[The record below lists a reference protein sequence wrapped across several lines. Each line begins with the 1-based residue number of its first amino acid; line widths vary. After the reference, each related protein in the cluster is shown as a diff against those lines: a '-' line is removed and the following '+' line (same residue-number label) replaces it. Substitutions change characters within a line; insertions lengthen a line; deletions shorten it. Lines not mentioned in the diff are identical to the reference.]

1 MEKTRKA
8 FSPRAETD
16 WMNDPTLSLQ
26 DHIDR
31 VAGFDYATIDPDL
44 TSRHQAHEANIQQ
57 KEIRRNSV
65 HNNRMAIIAH
75 RALGVT
81 VEI

>member
-1 MEKTRKA
+1 METIKKA
-8 FSPRAETD
+8 LSPRIETD
-16 WMNDPTLSLQ
+16 WMNDPSVRLQ

-31 VAGFDYATIDPDL
+31 VASFDYETMDPAL
-44 TSRHQAHEANIQQ
+44 ISQHQAHEANILQ

-65 HNNRMAIIAH
+65 HNNRKAIVAH
-75 RALGVT
+75 RALGIT

>member
-1 MEKTRKA
+1 MQIIKKA
-8 FSPRAETD
+8 SLPRIETD
-16 WMNDPTLSLQ
+16 WMNDPSVSLQ

-31 VAGFDYATIDPDL
+31 VASFDYETMDPTL
-44 TSRHQAHEANIQQ
+44 ISRHQAHEANIQQ

-65 HNNRMAIIAH
+65 HNNRRVILAH
-75 RALGVT
+75 RALGIT